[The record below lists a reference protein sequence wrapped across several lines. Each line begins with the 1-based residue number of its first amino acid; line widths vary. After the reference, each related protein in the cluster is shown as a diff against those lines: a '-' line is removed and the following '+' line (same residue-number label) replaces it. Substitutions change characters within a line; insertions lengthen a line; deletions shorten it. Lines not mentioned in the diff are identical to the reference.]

1 MVRDGRKKGGRLMG
15 ELILAAPVAG
25 LAKKG
30 CITTDDVQLLRAEV
44 FRDGVATRAE
54 VEALFALHSSCADQC
69 AEWPGF
75 FVEAVTDY
83 IVARE
88 KPAGCISEDSAAWLV
103 RAISRDGKVDTPL
116 EMELLINVLAKA
128 KSSPASLS
136 AYALVQGARANGG

>member
-1 MVRDGRKKGGRLMG
+1 MG
-15 ELILAAPVAG
+15 ELILAAPVVG

-30 CITTDDVQLLRAEV
+30 RIATADVQLLRAEV

-54 VEALFALHSSCADQC
+54 AEAHFALHSSCTDQC
-69 AEWPGF
+69 VEWPSF

-83 IVARE
+83 IVAQE
-88 KPAGCISEDSAAWLV
+88 KHAGYISEDTAAWLI

-136 AYALVQGARANGG
+136 AYALVQYARMNGG

>member
-1 MVRDGRKKGGRLMG
+1 MG

-25 LAKKG
+25 LTTKG
-30 CITTDDVQLLRAEV
+30 RITTDDVQLLRAEV

-54 VEALFALHSSCADQC
+54 AEALFALHSSCSDQC
-69 AEWPGF
+69 AEWSGF

-83 IVARE
+83 VVHQE

-103 RAISRDGKVDTPL
+103 RAISRDGKVDTPI
-116 EMELLINVLAKA
+116 EMQLLVNVLEKA

-136 AYALVQGARANGG
+136 AYARVQQAGVSGG